1 MNLLSINSIPNATDS
16 RRWAALGV
24 LLSGTLLPPLDFFI
38 VNVTLPSIRSDLH
51 ASAGVAQLVV
61 SVYAMAY
68 AVTLILGGRL
78 GDLYGRRRTFVAG
91 MFGFGLASA
100 LCGLAASPGVLVVG
114 RLLQGISAAVMAPQS
129 LASIHALFPTSE
141 KGRALGLYGATFGLA
156 SIGGQL
162 LGGWLVSADLWDTGW
177 RSVFLINLPV
187 IALAIPAA
195 LILVPE
201 TRVEEAGEMD
211 FIGAILLA
219 LGVLALVIPLIEGRE
234 QGWPWWSLGLLTLSP
249 GLLVIFWRYETH
261 RECSG
266 ASALVPP
273 SVISA
278 TRGLPLGLL
287 AAVLLYAL
295 AAFFLTFAVYQ
306 QAGLG
311 RDALAA
317 GLAIL
322 PLGVGQ
328 LLGPT
333 CGLRL
338 SRWLGSGAAS
348 FGMSLEAIGLVLAAG
363 VAAIGQPSWL
373 PVPLLVM
380 GIGQGIALP
389 ALVRLNV
396 DLVEPRWAGL
406 AAGTVSAAMQLGAA
420 LSVALV
426 GGVFFSLAPDGANTE
441 EVKSGFAV
449 ACLMIAS
456 AIAMAAILSSRLAV
470 TTAIRSAKSEAG
482 AHSADDPSVSTSS
495 SVELSGCP
503 SAGRIDANR
512 TAVECITGGGLSPLR
527 RASNI

>member
-1 MNLLSINSIPNATDS
+1 MNLLSIYPNPNTTDP
-16 RRWAALGV
+16 RRWPALAV

-38 VNVTLPSIRSDLH
+38 VNVTLPSIRADLQ
-51 ASAGVAQLVV
+51 ASADVAQLVV

-100 LCGLAASPGVLVVG
+100 LCGFATSPSVLIFG

-129 LASIHALFPTSE
+129 LASIHALFPASE

-156 SIGGQL
+156 SVGGQL
-162 LGGWLVSADLWDTGW
+162 LGGLLVSADLWNMGW

-195 LILVPE
+195 LILVRE
-201 TRVEEAGEMD
+201 TRGEEAGGMD
-211 FIGAILLA
+211 FGGAILLA
-219 LGVLALVIPLIEGRE
+219 LGVLALVVPLIEGRE
-234 QGWPWWSLGLLTLSP
+234 HGWPGWSLGVLALSP
-249 GLLVIFWRYETH
+249 TLLAFFWRYEKH
-261 RECSG
+261 REHLG
-266 ASALVPP
+266 ASTLVPP

-278 TRGLPLGLL
+278 TRGLALGLL

-311 RDALAA
+311 RGALAA

-322 PLGVGQ
+322 PLGIGQ

-338 SRWLGSGAAS
+338 SRWLGSSAAT
-348 FGMSLEAIGLVLAAG
+348 FGMSLEALGLVLAAG
-363 VAAIGQPSWL
+363 AAAIDRPSWL
-373 PVPLLVM
+373 WVPLLVV

-406 AAGTVSAAMQLGAA
+406 AAGMVSAAMQLGAA

-426 GGVFFSLAPDGANTE
+426 GGLFFSLAPDGAGVE
-441 EVKSGFAV
+441 DVASGFAA

-456 AIAMAAILSSRLAV
+456 AMAIAAVLSRRLAV
-470 TTAIRSAKSEAG
+470 TTTRGTPGSANESAMAQRPQTTTPPANRALPVQTTHRSA
-482 AHSADDPSVSTSS
+482 
-495 SVELSGCP
+495 
-503 SAGRIDANR
+503 
-512 TAVECITGGGLSPLR
+512 
-527 RASNI
+527 